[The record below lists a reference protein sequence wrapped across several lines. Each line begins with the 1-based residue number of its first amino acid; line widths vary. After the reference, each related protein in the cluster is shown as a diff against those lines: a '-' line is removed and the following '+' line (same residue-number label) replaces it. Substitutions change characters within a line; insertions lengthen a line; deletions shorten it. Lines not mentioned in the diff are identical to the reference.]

1 MNSLVIPVYRNEQSL
16 PDLLEALDEIEAA
29 SAEALEVV
37 FVIDGSPDGSAAFL
51 REHLSGRPFSS
62 KLIELSRNFGSFAAV
77 RVGLTEASGDR
88 IAMMAADLQEPPRLV
103 VDFFAALLHGHVDV
117 VVGQREARGDP
128 ALGTWGS
135 RIFWALYRRLI
146 QPDIPPGGVDV
157 FACTRAVRDEL
168 VALQEA
174 NGSLVGL
181 LFWAGYRRLAIPYR
195 RAERQHG
202 KSAWTLGKRLRYLS
216 DSIYAFSDLPIR
228 MLLITGA
235 LGVVVSLV
243 LGGLVLLARISGG
256 VDVPGYAA
264 VVVSMMFFA
273 ALNLVGL
280 GILGSYVWRT
290 FENTK
295 RRPGAIIM
303 TSARFDS
310 RTEGPDR

>member
-1 MNSLVIPVYRNEQSL
+1 MNSLVVPVYRNEESI

-29 SAEALEVV
+29 SPEALEVV

-51 REHLSGRPFSS
+51 REHLAGRRFSS
-62 KLIELSRNFGSFAAV
+62 RLIELSRNFGSFAAV
-77 RVGLTEASGDR
+77 RVGLSEASGGR
-88 IAMMAADLQEPPRLV
+88 IAVMAADLQEPPSLIN
-103 VDFFAALLHGHVDV
+103 DFFAALSRGDVDV
-117 VVGQREARGDP
+117 VVGQREARSDP
-128 ALGTWGS
+128 ALSAWGS

-168 VALQEA
+168 IALQEA

-181 LFWAGYRRLAIPYR
+181 LFWTGYRRLAIPYR
-195 RAERQHG
+195 RLERRHG
-202 KSAWTLGKRLRYLS
+202 QSAWTLRKRLRYLS

-228 MLLITGA
+228 ILLITGA
-235 LGVVVSLV
+235 MGLVVSLI
-243 LGGLVLLARISGG
+243 LGGIVLVSRISGG
-256 VDVPGYAA
+256 LEVPGYAA
-264 VVVSMMFFA
+264 VIVSIMFFA
-273 ALNLVGL
+273 ALNLIGL

-295 RRPGAIIM
+295 RRPGAIVM

-310 RTEGPDR
+310 RDEGSD